1 MDISTFFD
9 RPLAWSTDHLVLLTL
24 FAIFEATAALLLA
37 FAAVTRR
44 RRRRR
49 ELRDEE
55 VSELK
60 ARLSVLEAC
69 EQRRTMQSLNRPPRS
84 LNTTAPPIKPEDPH
98 NLPTPSKRPWDRG

>member
-1 MDISTFFD
+1 MDFSMFLD
-9 RPLAWSTDHLVLLTL
+9 RSLTWSTDHLVLLTL
-24 FAIFEATAALLLA
+24 LATFEATAALLLA

-84 LNTTAPPIKPEDPH
+84 LDTRAPPIQPEDPH
-98 NLPTPSKRPWDRG
+98 NLPTPSKRPGGRG